1 MNELVIKTKI
11 TSELEEREM
20 NDLITL
26 KQQHW
31 GYSVEEHKN
40 WLADNIY
47 PDDNHMLIY
56 RGGGVLLA
64 YLNAVNVDVSINQ
77 SMYRMLGIGN
87 VCVDKDNAHAG
98 VGSILMACINAF
110 IKKADSIGILLC
122 KEPLINFYEHSGW
135 QIIRSQSSFV
145 NGQLFSHTIMNFDPN
160 HKYIKEDASLIE
172 VSRNF

>member
-1 MNELVIKTKI
+1 M
-11 TSELEEREM
+11 
-20 NDLITL
+20 
-26 KQQHW
+26 
-31 GYSVEEHKN
+31 
-40 WLADNIY
+40 A
-47 PDDNHMLIY
+47 
-56 RGGGVLLA
+56 GGGVLLA

-77 SMYRMLGIGN
+77 SMYRMFGIGN
-87 VCVDKDNAHAG
+87 VCHDKDNAHAG

>member
-56 RGGGVLLA
+56 RGGGVQLA
-64 YLNAVNVDVSINQ
+64 YVNAENADVRIHET
-77 SMYRMLGIGN
+77 R
-87 VCVDKDNAHAG
+87 
-98 VGSILMACINAF
+98 
-110 IKKADSIGILLC
+110 
-122 KEPLINFYEHSGW
+122 
-135 QIIRSQSSFV
+135 
-145 NGQLFSHTIMNFDPN
+145 
-160 HKYIKEDASLIE
+160 
-172 VSRNF
+172 